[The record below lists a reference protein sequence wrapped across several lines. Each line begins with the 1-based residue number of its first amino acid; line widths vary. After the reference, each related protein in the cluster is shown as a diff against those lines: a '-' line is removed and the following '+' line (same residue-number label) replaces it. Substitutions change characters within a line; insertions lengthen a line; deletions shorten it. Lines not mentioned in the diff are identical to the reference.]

1 VGHHIDM
8 TRVVLGG
15 LLAGLVINISE
26 FVLNGMVIS
35 TDIQAS
41 LARLNLPPVSGSAVT
56 VFLVMG
62 FILGIVLV
70 WLYAAIRPR
79 FGPGPTT
86 AMYAG
91 LMVWFLAYLWGSVG
105 YLVMGMFPLRVMVI
119 GVIWGLVEV
128 VIAAEAGGWVYREG
142 PEARLTTPPMPA

>member
-26 FVLNGMVIS
+26 FVLNGMVLGA
-35 TDIQAS
+35 DMQAA
-41 LARLNLPPVSGSAVT
+41 LARLNLPPVSGNAIA

-91 LMVWFLAYLWGSVG
+91 LVVWFLAYVYGSVG
-105 YLVMGMFPLRVMVI
+105 FLVMGMFPPRMMMI
-119 GVIWGLVEV
+119 GVIWGLCEL